1 MSKAQQ
7 IAELILLGYSQEDA
21 QEIVASK

>member
-21 QEIVASK
+21 QEIVESK